1 MDVLVLVSKNKFGM
15 ILQVQWAIIMIT
27 LTSLLIALDGGEKI
41 TGCVTQTLPSILMHQ
56 EDIYQ
61 IHLQNILALVFA
73 G

>member
-1 MDVLVLVSKNKFGM
+1 L
-15 ILQVQWAIIMIT
+15 AIIMIT
-27 LTSLLIALDGGEKI
+27 LTSLMIALDGGEKI